1 MAAQGDVI
9 FFLGFA
15 DEADIKRPMNF
26 GAGKHTKWRH
36 VRFGEDFGLV
46 VADDQENVGLESFN
60 LLLECIKAVID
71 AVDKTLQDC
80 GSFFVDLGRLRH
92 AASQHPVDRRPA
104 LQSAE
109 HRRGVRSGQT

>member
-1 MAAQGDVI
+1 
-9 FFLGFA
+9 
-15 DEADIKRPMNF
+15 MNF
-26 GAGKHTKWRH
+26 AAGKHTKWRH

-46 VADDQENVGLESFN
+46 VADDQENVGLESFD

-92 AASQHPVDRRPA
+92 AASQHPVDRRPGA
-104 LQSAE
+104 SSPRNIEGA
-109 HRRGVRSGQT
+109 